1 MTKSFHRSEIHQKK
15 LKKNLA
21 VLAMVIG
28 FIALIWVIT
37 MIKIAGA

>member
-1 MTKSFHRSEIHQKK
+1 MKPLHKTDLHKKK

-21 VLAMVIG
+21 VLGMILG
-28 FIALIWVIT
+28 FIALIWAIT